1 MDYIQTKTINNLFNP
16 NGQSRSNDA
25 TNSNKNG
32 NITPLIL
39 FQPFNLIVFLSFY
52 SPIILAISITSLS
65 FLFQNFKGFIYLAY
79 LIGVCIV
86 RNYAYMLSGGS
97 PIISD
102 KTVCTSIQYSKYG
115 NSTFSAFV
123 FAFTMTYLLYPMFA
137 NGSINFWIVSVL
149 FLYFFVDIFIKT
161 YKKCVTEF
169 GDMFLNIL
177 LGIAS
182 SALIVTLMYSG
193 GSSKY
198 LFFNETQ
205 SNKDVCS
212 MPSTQTFKCNVYKNG
227 ELIGNI

>member
-1 MDYIQTKTINNLFNP
+1 
-16 NGQSRSNDA
+16 
-25 TNSNKNG
+25 
-32 NITPLIL
+32 
-39 FQPFNLIVFLSFY
+39 
-52 SPIILAISITSLS
+52 
-65 FLFQNFKGFIYLAY
+65 
-79 LIGVCIV
+79 
-86 RNYAYMLSGGS
+86 
-97 PIISD
+97 
-102 KTVCTSIQYSKYG
+102 
-115 NSTFSAFV
+115 
-123 FAFTMTYLLYPMFA
+123 MFA

-149 FLYFFVDIFIKT
+149 FAYFFVDIFIKT

-177 LGIAS
+177 LGITS

>member
-1 MDYIQTKTINNLFNP
+1 MEYIQTKTINNLFNP

-25 TNSNKNG
+25 SNNNKNG

-39 FQPFNLIVFLSFY
+39 FQPFNLVVFLSFY

-86 RNYAYMLSGGS
+86 RNYVYMLSGAS

-115 NSTFSAFV
+115 NPTFSAFV
-123 FAFTMTYLLYPMFA
+123 FTFTMTYLLYPMFA

-149 FLYFFVDIFIKT
+149 FAYFFVDIFIKT

-177 LGIAS
+177 MGIVS